1 MTDASRTAELFSAA
15 ERGDVEAV
23 RALLAA
29 EPGLVRARDETGAT
43 ALHVAAFHGHHAV
56 EDALLSAGADVNARD
71 GMYDAT
77 PLGWATHFLRERG
90 GLLAI
95 EIDDALFAIRRGDRE
110 LVARHLTRHPWLA
123 DASDRDGTPLA
134 DHARA
139 SGDAEIDRLFTSH
152 RSARRVR

>member
-1 MTDASRTAELFSAA
+1 MSATRIPDLFAAA

-29 EPGLVRARDETGAT
+29 DPDLVRARDETGAT

-56 EDALLSAGADVNARD
+56 ADVLLAAGADVNARD

-95 EIDDALFAIRRGDRE
+95 EIEDALYAIRRGDRE
-110 LVARHLTRHPWLA
+110 LVARYLTRHPWLA
-123 DASDRDGTPLA
+123 DASDREGTPLA
-134 DHARA
+134 AHAHA
-139 SGDAEIDRLFTSH
+139 TGDAELDRLFTSH
-152 RSARRVR
+152 RSARER